1 MNSKDEIADPILYR
15 TYWSLVCGDILE
27 FLGFPT
33 TQQNKLILHEFH
45 KRITGYKSIAGKSQ
59 RTVSDFILNVVIF
72 WQTEFGIFIRT
83 SGKQTTDM
91 IDKPLSECWEIL

>member
-1 MNSKDEIADPILYR
+1 MNSKDEVADPILYR
-15 TYWSLVCGDILE
+15 AYYKLVMQDILD
-27 FLGFPT
+27 FLGYPA

-45 KRITGYKSIAGKSQ
+45 KRITGYKSIAGKSH

-83 SGKQTTDM
+83 SGRQTTDM